1 MGTPVQPETLDET
14 LVAVI
19 GEIGDAE
26 VPVPGADDVSLP
38 PRGALGMEKGGEVP
52 LAEVELDTVTTVIR
66 EFVNVVVRVS
76 GNVMVVAPVVVGA
89 VGAVLGGAVS
99 LHGVGK
105 AGDDE
110 LEPVAG
116 LPSVEESTPDGTG
129 KYP

>member
-1 MGTPVQPETLDET
+1 MGET
-14 LVAVI
+14 
-19 GEIGDAE
+19 GDTE

-38 PRGALGMEKGGEVP
+38 LRGALGMEKGGEVP
-52 LAEVELDTVTTVIR
+52 LAEVVLDTVTIVIR
-66 EFVNVVVRVS
+66 EFVSVVVKVS
-76 GNVMVVAPVVVGA
+76 GNVIVVAPVVVGA

-110 LEPVAG
+110 PEPVAG

-129 KYP
+129 NHP